1 MRDDPVA
8 EQAVIAALVVIGM
21 LTALAGAL
29 FLAVCRMAADLEVER
44 ADNDELRS
52 RLREAKAARMDLL
65 MVIDRLAGSAAVL
78 RRDRDRVLET
88 AAGVAKLAQLDALR
102 ASNGPP
108 SS

>member
-1 MRDDPVA
+1 MTG
-8 EQAVIAALVVIGM
+8 ALVVIGA
-21 LTALAGAL
+21 LTLIACVIFVRLCQVAG
-29 FLAVCRMAADLEVER
+29 DLDAER
-44 ADNDELRS
+44 VDNAELRS

-65 MVIDRLAGSAAVL
+65 LVIDRLAGSAAVM
-78 RRDRDRVLET
+78 RRERDQVMET

>member
-1 MRDDPVA
+1 MVT
-8 EQAVIAALVVIGM
+8 AALVAIGM
-21 LTALAGAL
+21 LTVIAGAIFVRL
-29 FLAVCRMAADLEVER
+29 CQVAGDLAAER
-44 ADNDELRS
+44 VDNAELRS

-65 MVIDRLAGSAAVL
+65 LVIDRLAGAAAVL